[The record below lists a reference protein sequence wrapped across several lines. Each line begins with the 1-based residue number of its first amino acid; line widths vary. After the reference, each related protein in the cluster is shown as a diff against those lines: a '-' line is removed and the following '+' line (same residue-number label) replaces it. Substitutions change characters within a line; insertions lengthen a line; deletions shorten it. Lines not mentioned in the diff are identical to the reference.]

1 MTLDRKRVYAA
12 AVLYPG
18 ALLLVLFAS
27 DITVKNWLLTV
38 LTVGFGSGA
47 YFLIPKRTA
56 KDLPHREVTLVMGFM
71 AALVLMLYYLTG
83 LSYGFYK
90 NPIPGHFIYRYTIP
104 IAVTVLSSELL
115 RSIFLQQRS
124 KWVTVLSYIAMVLLE
139 CLLLSKLN
147 VFDSF
152 TKFRDFTAMIL
163 FPALAGNLLYHYLSK
178 RFGMLPNIL
187 YRLPMTLYVYI
198 LGYTPKTPDAFVA
211 FFKLLL
217 PLIIFFFIRMLYQK
231 RHFAAHQKKSIFSTI
246 LGIIVVILM
255 ALTIMLISCQ
265 FRYGLLVVG
274 SESMT
279 GTVDKGDCVIYE
291 EYTGQV
297 IPNEVIAVFKSGGT
311 TYIHRVV
318 DIESIDGEL
327 RYYTKGDANEGI
339 DAGFV
344 TNGDIIGI
352 VTHKIKYI
360 GLPTIW
366 IRDLFK

>member
-1 MTLDRKRVYAA
+1 MTMDKKRLYAVAA
-12 AVLYPG
+12 AFPA
-18 ALLLVLFAS
+18 ALLLVLPVS
-27 DITVKNWLLTV
+27 DITAKNWLLTV
-38 LTVGFGSGA
+38 LTAGFGVA
-47 YFLIPKRTA
+47 AWFCIPKRSA
-56 KDLPHREVTLVMGFM
+56 KELPHREVTLVMALM
-71 AALVLMLYYLTG
+71 APLVLMLYYLTG

-90 NPIPGHFIYRYTIP
+90 NPILSTFLLRYVIPFAITIV
-104 IAVTVLSSELL
+104 ASELL
-115 RSIFLQQRS
+115 RSILLQQKN
-124 KWVTVLSYIAMVLLE
+124 KWVTVLSWIAMTLLE

-152 TKFRDFTAMIL
+152 TKFRDFTAMVL
-163 FPALAGNLLYHYLSK
+163 FPAISGNLLYHYLS
-178 RFGMLPNIL
+178 RRYGMWPVAA
-187 YRLPMTLYVYI
+187 YRLPMTLYSYI
-198 LGYTPKTPDAFVA
+198 LGYVPKTPDAFVA

-217 PLIIFFFIRMLYQK
+217 PLVIFLFIRMLYQK
-231 RHFAAHQKKSIFSTI
+231 RHFAAHKKKSIFSTI

-291 EYTGQV
+291 EYTGQ
-297 IPNEVIAVFKSGGT
+297 IIQDEAIAVFKSGGT
-311 TYIHRVV
+311 TYIHRIV
-318 DIESIDGEL
+318 DIESIDGQI

-344 TNGDIIGI
+344 TNSDIIGI

-360 GLPTIW
+360 GFPTIW
-366 IRDLFK
+366 IRELFK

>member
-1 MTLDRKRVYAA
+1 MRWWGRC
-12 AVLYPG
+12 PPPPP
-18 ALLLVLFAS
+18 LLVLLVS
-27 DITVKNWLLTV
+27 NITVKNWLLTALTLGFAV
-38 LTVGFGSGA
+38 LAWF
-47 YFLIPKRTA
+47 FIPKRSA
-56 KDLPHREVTLVMGFM
+56 LDIPHREVALLM
-71 AALVLMLYYLTG
+71 ALIAPVALMLYYLTG

-90 NPIPGHFIYRYTIP
+90 NPIPSTFLLRYIIPFAITIV
-104 IAVTVLSSELL
+104 ASELL
-115 RSIFLQQRS
+115 RSILLQQKN
-124 KWVTVLSYIAMVLLE
+124 KWVTVLSWGAMVLME

-152 TKFRDFTAMIL
+152 TKFRDFTAMVL
-163 FPALAGNLLYHYLSK
+163 FPAISGNLLYHYLS
-178 RFGMLPNIL
+178 RRYGMLPNTL
-187 YRLPMTLYVYI
+187 YRLVTTLYPYI
-198 LGYTPKTPDAFVA
+198 LGYIPKTPDAFVA

-217 PLIIFFFIRMLYQK
+217 PLLIFLFIRMLYQK
-231 RHFAAHQKKSIFSTI
+231 RHFAAHKKKSIFSTI

-318 DIESIDGEL
+318 DIESIDGQL

-339 DAGFV
+339 DAGYV
-344 TNGDIIGI
+344 TNSDIIGI

-366 IRDLFK
+366 LRDLFK

>member
-1 MTLDRKRVYAA
+1 
-12 AVLYPG
+12 
-18 ALLLVLFAS
+18 
-27 DITVKNWLLTV
+27 
-38 LTVGFGSGA
+38 
-47 YFLIPKRTA
+47 
-56 KDLPHREVTLVMGFM
+56 
-71 AALVLMLYYLTG
+71 
-83 LSYGFYK
+83 
-90 NPIPGHFIYRYTIP
+90 
-104 IAVTVLSSELL
+104 
-115 RSIFLQQRS
+115 
-124 KWVTVLSYIAMVLLE
+124 
-139 CLLLSKLN
+139 
-147 VFDSF
+147 
-152 TKFRDFTAMIL
+152 
-163 FPALAGNLLYHYLSK
+163 
-178 RFGMLPNIL
+178 MLPNAL
-187 YRLPMTLYVYI
+187 YRLVTTLYPYI
-198 LGYTPKTPDAFVA
+198 LGYIPKTPDAFVA

-217 PLIIFFFIRMLYQK
+217 PLLIVLFIRMLYQK
-231 RHFAAHQKKSIFSTI
+231 WHFAAHQKKSIFSTI
-246 LGIIVVILM
+246 LGIVVVILM

-318 DIESIDGEL
+318 DIESIDGEI

-339 DAGFV
+339 DAGYV

-352 VTHKIKYI
+352 VTHKVKYI

>member
-1 MTLDRKRVYAA
+1 MTIDKKRLYAVVA
-12 AVLYPG
+12 AFPA

-38 LTVGFGSGA
+38 LTMGFGVYG
-47 YFLIPKRTA
+47 YFCIPKRSA
-56 KDLPHREVTLVMGFM
+56 KDLPHREVTLVMGLM
-71 AALVLMLYYLTG
+71 GPLVLMLYYLTG

-90 NPIPGHFIYRYTIP
+90 NPIPGTFFLRYILPIGITIV
-104 IAVTVLSSELL
+104 ASELL
-115 RSIFLQQRS
+115 RSILLQQKN
-124 KWVTVLSYIAMVLLE
+124 KWVTALSYLAMTLLE

-152 TKFRDFTAMIL
+152 TKFRDFTAMVL
-163 FPALAGNLLYHYLSK
+163 FPAISGNLLYHYLS
-178 RFGMLPNIL
+178 RRYGMLPNIL
-187 YRLPMTLYVYI
+187 YRLVTTLYPYI
-198 LGYTPKTPDAFVA
+198 LGYIPKTPDAFVA

-217 PLIIFFFIRMLYQK
+217 PLLIFLFIRMLYQK
-231 RHFAAHQKKSIFSTI
+231 RHFAAHKKKSIFSTI

-279 GTVDKGDCVIYE
+279 GTVDKGDAIIYV

-297 IPNEVIAVFKSGGT
+297 IKDEQIAVFKSGGT

-318 DIESIDGEL
+318 DIESIDGEI

-339 DAGFV
+339 DAGYV